1 MLKKRNI
8 AILIMEFIVVILVT
22 GCGGDPSRL
31 KSPEKAVE
39 SYLNALVNKDSD
51 TLSTLSCA
59 DWEASAL
66 MEYDSL
72 QAVSVRLDGLSCTTT
87 GEDGNFSLVNCTG
100 KIIAT
105 YNGEDQN
112 IDLSPRI
119 YKVINQKSEY
129 LVCGYQ

>member
-1 MLKKRNI
+1 MLKNQRI
-8 AILIMEFIVVILVT
+8 TILIMGYIGIFLIT
-22 GCGGDPSRL
+22 SCGGKTTSL
-31 KSPEKAVE
+31 KSPENAVE
-39 SYLNALVNKDSD
+39 SYLNALVNKDSN

-59 DWEASAL
+59 DWEANAL

-72 QAVSVRLDGLSCTTT
+72 QAVTVRLDGLACIKT
-87 GEDGNFSLVNCTG
+87 GDEGNYSLVNCSG

-112 IDLSPRI
+112 IELSPRI
-119 YKVINQKSEY
+119 YKVVNQNGEY

>member
-1 MLKKRNI
+1 MIKKRKI
-8 AILIMEFIVVILVT
+8 AILIMGFILVFLVT
-22 GCGGDPSRL
+22 GCGGASARL

-51 TLSTLSCA
+51 NLSILSCA

-66 MEYDSL
+66 MEFDSL
-72 QAVSVRLDGLSCTTT
+72 QAVTVRLDGLACTKT
-87 GEDGNFSLVNCTG
+87 GEDGNYSLVNCIG
-100 KIIAT
+100 KIVAT

-112 IDLSPRI
+112 IELSPRI
-119 YKVINQKSEY
+119 YKVVNQNDEY